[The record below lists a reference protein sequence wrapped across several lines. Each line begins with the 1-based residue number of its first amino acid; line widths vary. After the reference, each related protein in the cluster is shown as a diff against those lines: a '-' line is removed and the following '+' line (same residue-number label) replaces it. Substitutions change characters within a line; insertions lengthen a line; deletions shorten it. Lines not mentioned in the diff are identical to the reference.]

1 MAFQQSGERS
11 GSDSQA
17 SRLPACSPGGQPASP
32 GGGEGSGSALPWE
45 KGLKR
50 GDACVNE
57 DGPAGGGGARTHH
70 ARGLSPSSHAR
81 LLALL
86 R

>member
-50 GDACVNE
+50 GDACVS
-57 DGPAGGGGARTHH
+57 GGGARMHH
-70 ARGLSPSSHAR
+70 ARGLSRSSRAR